1 MSEHAEAKRVGKTE
15 AVYTRL
21 KAEIED
27 GSFEPGQAL
36 TEIMLVAH
44 TGASR
49 TPVREALRRLAAE
62 GLVDIG
68 PRIGATVA
76 RISLRSVRE
85 LFDYRQ
91 LLEPA
96 AIKMVVEESAAD
108 PSITAKFKSIAER
121 FSALEGQP
129 HSEGFVASYRELAE
143 EFDATLIDCTPNYH
157 LSRAIRELRPHSA
170 RLRRIAHTDH
180 ERLGNAVKEHIG
192 MCDAIAAGEA
202 DNAAEALRLHL
213 VHVDEAIFKALLSS
227 GREPRGS
234 AIDLVS

>member
-1 MSEHAEAKRVGKTE
+1 MSEHTEAKRMGKTE
-15 AVYTRL
+15 AVYWRL

-27 GSFEPGQAL
+27 GTFEPGQAL

-49 TPVREALRRLAAE
+49 TPVREALRRLAAD

-85 LFDYRQ
+85 LIDYRR

-96 AIKMVVEESAAD
+96 AIRMVVEEAAAD
-108 PSITAKFKSIAER
+108 PAITKTFMSSAER
-121 FSALEGQP
+121 FSSLVGQP
-129 HSEGFVASYRELAE
+129 YSEEFVTSYRQLAE
-143 EFDATLIDCTPNYH
+143 EFDVALIDCTPNYH
-157 LSRAIRELRPHSA
+157 LAKAIRELRPHSA

-180 ERLGNAVKEHIG
+180 ERLGYAVQEHVG
-192 MCDAIAAGEA
+192 MCNAIAAGEA
-202 DNAAEALRLHL
+202 DKAAEALRLHL
-213 VHVDEAIFKALLSS
+213 VHVEDAILKALLST
-227 GREPRGS
+227 GRESRGS
-234 AIDLVS
+234 TIDLVS